1 METRQG
7 LARRAG
13 AASDGGP
20 PSRERG
26 NQPPR
31 SDILPT
37 VRYLIPILG
46 LLLVVGGLV
55 FVKYSQISMLM
66 NMGKEMAKAGP
77 PPETV
82 STAPSE
88 KQQWEGTLTAV
99 GSITAAKGVVVA
111 NDAPGIVSRILFE
124 SGAVVRQGQTLVELD
139 TAVERA
145 QLASSRARMDLAV
158 INADRSRA
166 LVKSA
171 AIAQSQADTDESQ
184 LKTTTTDSSA
194 LQAQIDRKIVRAPFT
209 GRLGIR
215 EVNLGQYLNSGTRI
229 TVLEAIDTVYVDFTL
244 PQQRL
249 ADITIGQPVRV
260 TIEGA
265 SGPPQ
270 EGKVTAVDPEVDSLT
285 RTIKVRAAVPNK
297 GETLRPGMFANVT
310 VVLPQRGDVVAIPA
324 TALIHA
330 SYGDSVFVVEDKK
343 DETGTVASG
352 ADGKPVKIAR
362 QQFVRTGPSRG
373 DYIAIA
379 DGVTAGQDVVSAG
392 AFKLRNGSKV
402 TVNNDVKVDAQI
414 APRPENR

>member
-1 METRQG
+1 
-7 LARRAG
+7 
-13 AASDGGP
+13 
-20 PSRERG
+20 
-26 NQPPR
+26 
-31 SDILPT
+31 
-37 VRYLIPILG
+37 
-46 LLLVVGGLV
+46 LLLLVGGLV

-66 NMGKEMAKAGP
+66 GMGKEMAKAGP

-82 STAPSE
+82 STAPSQ
-88 KQQWEGTLTAV
+88 KQEWEGTLTAV

-124 SGAVVRQGQTLVELD
+124 SGAVVHQGQTLVELD

-145 QLASSRARMDLAV
+145 QLASSRARMDLAA
-158 INADRSRA
+158 INAERSRA

-171 AIAQSQADTDESQ
+171 AIAQSQSDTDDSQ
-184 LKTTTTDSSA
+184 LKTTTTDSNA

-249 ADITIGQPVRV
+249 ADITIGLPVRV
-260 TIEGA
+260 AIEGA
-265 SGPPQ
+265 EGPPQ
-270 EGKVTAVDPEVDSLT
+270 DGKVAAIDPEVDSLT

-310 VVLPQRGDVVAIPA
+310 VVLPQLGAVVAIPA
-324 TALIHA
+324 TALVHA

-343 DETGTVASG
+343 DDAGNVASG
-352 ADGKPVKIAR
+352 VDGKPVKIAR
-362 QQFVRTGPSRG
+362 QQFVRAGSSRG
-373 DYIAIA
+373 DYVAIA
-379 DGVTAGQDVVSAG
+379 DGISAGQDVVSAG

-402 TVNNDVKVDAQI
+402 TVNNNDVKLDAQI

>member
-1 METRQG
+1 
-7 LARRAG
+7 
-13 AASDGGP
+13 
-20 PSRERG
+20 
-26 NQPPR
+26 
-31 SDILPT
+31 
-37 VRYLIPILG
+37 VRYLIAILG
-46 LLLVVGGLV
+46 LLVIVGGLA
-55 FVKYSQISMLM
+55 FTKYSQISMLM
-66 NMGKEMAKAGP
+66 GMGKEMAKAGP

-82 STAPSE
+82 STAPST

-111 NDAPGIVSRILFE
+111 NDSPGIVSRILFE

-145 QLASSRARMDLAV
+145 QLASSRAREDLAA
-158 INADRSRA
+158 INAGRSRA

-171 AIAQSQADTDESQ
+171 AIAQSQADTDEST
-184 LKTTTTDSSA
+184 LKTSTTDSNA
-194 LQAQIDRKIVRAPFT
+194 LQAQIDRKVVRAPFS

-249 ADITIGQPVRV
+249 ADITLGLPVRV
-260 TIEGA
+260 EIEGA
-265 SGPPQ
+265 AGPPQ
-270 EGKVTAVDPEVDSLT
+270 DGKVTAVDPEIDSLT

-310 VVLPQRGDVVAIPA
+310 VVLPAAGDVVAIPA
-324 TALIHA
+324 TALVHA

-343 DETGTVASG
+343 DDAGQLATG
-352 ADGKPVKIAR
+352 ADGKPFKVAR

-379 DGVTAGQDVVSAG
+379 DGIAAGQDVVSAG

-402 TVNNDVKVDAQI
+402 TINNDVKVDAQL
-414 APRPENR
+414 APRPDNR

>member
-1 METRQG
+1 
-7 LARRAG
+7 
-13 AASDGGP
+13 
-20 PSRERG
+20 
-26 NQPPR
+26 
-31 SDILPT
+31 

-66 NMGKEMAKAGP
+66 NMGKEMAKAGA

-88 KQQWEGTLTAV
+88 KQRWEGTLTAV

-124 SGAVVRQGQTLVELD
+124 SGAVVHQGQTLVELD

-145 QLASSRARMDLAV
+145 QLASSRARMDLAQ
-158 INADRSRA
+158 INAERSRA
-166 LVKSA
+166 LVKTA
-171 AIAQSQADTDESQ
+171 AIAQSQADTDDSQ
-184 LKTTTTDSSA
+184 LKTTTTDSNA
-194 LQAQIDRKIVRAPFT
+194 LQAQIDRKIVRAPFS

-249 ADITIGQPVRV
+249 ADITPGLTVRV
-260 TIEGA
+260 AIEGTA
-265 SGPPQ
+265 GPPQ
-270 EGKVTAVDPEVDSLT
+270 DGRVTAVDPEVDSLT

-310 VVLPQRGDVVAIPA
+310 VVLPQVGDVVAIPA
-324 TALIHA
+324 TALVHA

-343 DETGTVASG
+343 DDGGTVASG
-352 ADGKPVKIAR
+352 ADGKPIKVAR
-362 QQFVRTGPSRG
+362 QQFVRTGSSRG
-373 DYIAIA
+373 DYVAIA
-379 DGVTAGQDVVSAG
+379 DGISPGQEIVSAG
-392 AFKLRNGSKV
+392 AFKLRNGAKV
-402 TVNNDVKVDAQI
+402 TVNNDVKVDAQL
-414 APRPENR
+414 APRPDNR